1 MDIDVVCVQTKIQ
14 QLMKD
19 KKEAL
24 ATAKEVATK
33 LENEKKV
40 SLCPRRGD
48 VAHCLR
54 L

>member
-1 MDIDVVCVQTKIQ
+1 
-14 QLMKD
+14 MKD

-24 ATAKEVATK
+24 TTAKEVATK

-40 SLCPRRGD
+40 SLHPRCCD
-48 VAHCLR
+48 VAHCLM